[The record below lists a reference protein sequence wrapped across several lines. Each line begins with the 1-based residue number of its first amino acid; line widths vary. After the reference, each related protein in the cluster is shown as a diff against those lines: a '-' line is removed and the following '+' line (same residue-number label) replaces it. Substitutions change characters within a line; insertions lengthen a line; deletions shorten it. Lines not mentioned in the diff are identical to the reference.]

1 MSNKFSDYTVKN
13 PYELK
18 KEGSDDLGCILQF
31 SKCDSKKPL
40 WELNKKEL
48 KAFIKFA
55 KKVELMKWKDIK
67 QDPGVRFEVLKN
79 YKISADVPND
89 ALITSMRLS
98 NKSRIV
104 GYKEQQFYYIVWF
117 LNDHGY

>member
-31 SKCDSKKPL
+31 SKCDSKNPL